1 MILRSTRNNGLLA
14 TLFAGLI
21 SFSVGCIIVGGNG
34 NGDGPNDCGSLLDNN
49 YIGNDGFCY
58 CEQNHAWCNPNDDLD
73 LSCCEIDPMDPVD
86 GTCGNNSYLAD
97 DGLCYCE
104 QDYDWCSK
112 TGLDCCP
119 LDPKDPTDTGGAG
132 TTGSGTTG
140 AGTSAGPNCTPEE
153 PPAGLVAVELGDLL
167 LLEPMEIEQP
177 VRPKPSAA
185 AMVKVRATVEVL
197 SIVGSL
203 VTRGE

>member
-104 QDYDWCSK
+104 QDYDWCSN

-119 LDPKDPTDTGGAG
+119 LDPKDPTAWLY
-132 TTGSGTTG
+132 
-140 AGTSAGPNCTPEE
+140 SALLARAALLVFLIVVGLPLL
-153 PPAGLVAVELGDLL
+153 ALFLVALFLATIVFAVLAGVNFVLL
-167 LLEPMEIEQP
+167 KIRGILPRNDGREN
-177 VRPKPSAA
+177 VR
-185 AMVKVRATVEVL
+185 VIQR
-197 SIVGSL
+197 
-203 VTRGE
+203 R